1 MKTLPDSVMELRNN
15 ANVCADELH
24 DSWKKLNKSEIP
36 TLQDLEQ
43 WQEVRKRFHSAQG
56 EFEEKL
62 SSFLKSG
69 LNA

>member
-1 MKTLPDSVMELRNN
+1 MKTLPDSVVELRKN

-24 DSWKKLNKSEIP
+24 DAWKKLNESETP
-36 TLQDLEQ
+36 SLQDLEQ
-43 WQEVRKRFHSAQG
+43 WLEVRKRFYSAQDA
-56 EFEEKL
+56 FEENL

>member
-1 MKTLPDSVMELRNN
+1 MKKLPDSVMELRNQAN
-15 ANVCADELH
+15 ACADELH
-24 DSWKKLNKSEIP
+24 DAWNKLNKIETP

-43 WQEVRKRFHSAQG
+43 WLEIRNRFALAQQA
-56 EFEEKL
+56 FEEKL

>member
-1 MKTLPDSVMELRNN
+1 MKTLPDSVVELRNN
-15 ANVCADELH
+15 ANSCAHELH
-24 DSWKKLNKSEIP
+24 DAWKKLNESNSP

-43 WQEVRKRFHSAQG
+43 WLEVRERFYSAQDA
-56 EFEEKL
+56 FEEKL

>member
-1 MKTLPDSVMELRNN
+1 MKTLPDSVVKLRDN
-15 ANVCADELH
+15 ANVCADQLH
-24 DSWKKLNKSEIP
+24 GAWEKLDGSETP
-36 TLQDLEQ
+36 TLQDLAQ
-43 WQEVRKRFHSAQG
+43 WLEVRKRFYSAQD

>member
-1 MKTLPDSVMELRNN
+1 ML
-15 ANVCADELH
+15 AQILH
-24 DSWKKLNKSEIP
+24 DAWNALNQIETP

-43 WQEVRKRFHSAQG
+43 WVEIRNRFVLAQQD
-56 EFEEKL
+56 FEEKL